1 MFCLK
6 LFNKNIFC
14 LYRHFIMSL
23 NIKNSCDVDNSN
35 SLLVEKISL
44 DNYKQCVFGSFPISF
59 MRKYLKEQS
68 DYAKGFLF
76 KNADGLCVG
85 YIWVML
91 KGGQEVQ
98 YKIKNIDAFIFDVCV
113 NKDFRR
119 NGIGSYMMSYV
130 INYLFE
136 KKIKTCYLAVRMENT
151 PAINLYKKLG
161 FHIIRTCSFVR
172 FCKRNIPYY
181 SL

>member
-23 NIKNSCDVDNSN
+23 NIERSCDVDKSN

-44 DNYKQCVFGSFPISF
+44 ENYKQCVFGSFPISF

-76 KNADGLCVG
+76 KNADGQSVG
-85 YIWVML
+85 YIWVMF
-91 KGGQEVQ
+91 KGGREVQ

-113 NKDFRR
+113 NKEFRR
-119 NGIGSYMMSYV
+119 KGIASYMVSYIV
-130 INYLFE
+130 NYLFE
-136 KKIKTCYLAVRMENT
+136 RDKKKCYLAVRKENT
-151 PAINLYKKLG
+151 PAINLYKKIG
-161 FHIIRTCSFVR
+161 FNIVKSCSFIR
-172 FCKRNIPYY
+172 FCKQNIPYY

>member
-23 NIKNSCDVDNSN
+23 NIEKSCSVKKSN

-44 DNYKQCVFGSFPISF
+44 DNYKQCIFGSFPISF
-59 MRKYLKEQS
+59 MRNYLKEQS

-76 KNADGLCVG
+76 KNTDGLCVG

-91 KGGQEVQ
+91 KGGCEVQ

-119 NGIGSYMMSYV
+119 NGIGSYMISYV
-130 INYLFE
+130 VNYLFE
-136 KKIKTCYLAVRMENT
+136 RNIKKCFLAVRRDNE
-151 PAINLYKKLG
+151 PAINLYKKNG
-161 FHIIRTCSFVR
+161 FNFVKACSFIRV
-172 FCKRNIPYY
+172 CKRNIPYY